1 MGRRTIRNNYSVPKL
16 YRSMKFFGY
25 NVRITKCGNDK
36 NSFQSLNLNVRDV
49 LRLFGTRSGGIDTST
64 PDGQAAAFA
73 SCSILASII
82 TKKVSAIADARYW
95 AQDDE
100 GNDIQRPEALNKMQ
114 RPNKYQTLSEFVCMI
129 EFFSQIFGKAYIVK
143 IAPIGF
149 ESDFELY
156 VVPNL
161 MVTENEQ
168 AIIEATFAPYADI
181 KDYTITLES
190 GYQITIDKDNMF
202 AVNDVTYSLNHMG
215 GSTSRMES
223 LQYPINTFISSYDAV
238 NELLVNRGMLGII
251 SLMSDDPTTTL
262 SSPFT
267 KKDKQELE
275 EGLNKYGVLKGR
287 LKYAITAFKAS
298 YIPISSTIAD
308 LGLTDIQRNCKKDIA
323 YTYQVPSILLD
334 VEGSTYSNF
343 GEAKL
348 EFYTNDIIP
357 SARNIMSVL
366 NSIYGNEGFA
376 IKPFFDHLE
385 LFQDAKRQ
393 QAAGMVSLV
402 SALNQAVQTGLM
414 SLPDAQNELQK
425 YMI

>member
-1 MGRRTIRNNYSVPKL
+1 
-16 YRSMKFFGY
+16 MKFLGY
-25 NVRITKCGNDK
+25 EIRKCDSDRGVFHATNVSTGNLL
-36 NSFQSLNLNVRDV
+36 Q
-49 LRLFGTRSGGIDTST
+49 LFGKRCGEINTST
-64 PDGQAAAFA
+64 PEGQALAFA
-73 SCSILASII
+73 SCSILTSIV

-95 AQDDE
+95 VQDAE
-100 GNDIQRPEALNKMQ
+100 GGDVNKPEVLKRMQ
-114 RPNKYQTLSEFVCMI
+114 KPNQYQTLSEFVCMI
-129 EFFSQIFGKAYIVK
+129 EFFSQIFGKAYIVR
-143 IAPIGF
+143 IAPVGF
-149 ESDFELY
+149 EDQFELY

-161 MVTENEQ
+161 MVTENESI
-168 AIIEATFAPYADI
+168 AGEISFAPRSNI
-181 KDYTITLES
+181 EDYTVSLGN
-190 GYQITIDKDNMF
+190 GYQKTISKEDMF
-202 AVNDVTYSLNHMG
+202 VVNDVTYSLNTMG
-215 GSTSRMES
+215 GSVSRLVS

-251 SLMSDDPTTTL
+251 SLMSDDPATAL
-262 SSPFT
+262 AIPQT

-275 EGLNKYGVLKGR
+275 EALNKYGVLKDR

-298 YIPISSTIAD
+298 YVPISSTISD

-357 SARNIMSVL
+357 SARNIMSVV
-366 NSIYGNEGFA
+366 NRIYGNEN
-376 IKPFFDHLE
+376 PFVTPNFDHLE
-385 LFQDAKRQ
+385 LFQNAKRQ

-414 SLPDAQNELQK
+414 SIADAQNELQK

>member
-1 MGRRTIRNNYSVPKL
+1 
-16 YRSMKFFGY
+16 MKFLGY
-25 NVRITKCGNDK
+25 EIKKCDREQVPFYATNTSAGD
-36 NSFQSLNLNVRDV
+36 L
-49 LRLFGTRSGGIDTST
+49 LRLFGKRCGEINTST
-64 PDGQAAAFA
+64 PEGQAAAFA
-73 SCSILASII
+73 SCSILTAIV
-82 TKKVSAIADARYW
+82 TKKVSAMCDARYW
-95 AQDDE
+95 VQDAE
-100 GNDIQRPEALNKMQ
+100 GNDVNSPEILERMQ
-114 RPNKYQTLSEFVCMI
+114 RPNQYQTLSEFVGMI
-129 EFFSQIFGKAYIVK
+129 EFFSQIFGKAYIVR
-143 IAPIGF
+143 IAPVGF
-149 ESDFELY
+149 ENDFELY

-161 MVTENEQ
+161 MVTENESVIGG
-168 AIIEATFAPYADI
+168 ASFAPRADI
-181 KDYTITLES
+181 MDYTISFGS
-190 GYQITIDKDNMF
+190 GYQKTIPKEDMF
-202 AVNDVTYSLNHMG
+202 VVNDVTYSLNRMG
-215 GSTSRMES
+215 GAVSRLES

-251 SLMSDDPTTTL
+251 SLMSDDPTTTMAI
-262 SSPFT
+262 PQT

-275 EGLNKYGVLKGR
+275 EALNKYGVLKGR

-298 YIPISSTIAD
+298 YVPISSTISD

-366 NSIYGNEGFA
+366 NRIYGNEEFA

-414 SLPDAQNELQK
+414 SMTEAQNELQK

>member
-1 MGRRTIRNNYSVPKL
+1 MKL
-16 YRSMKFFGY
+16 LGY
-25 NVRITKCGNDK
+25 EIKKCDRDK
-36 NSFQSLNLNVRDV
+36 APFYATNTSAGDLLK
-49 LRLFGTRSGGIDTST
+49 LFGKRCGEINTST
-64 PDGQAAAFA
+64 PEGQAIAFA
-73 SCSILASII
+73 SCSILTSIV
-82 TKKVSAIADARYW
+82 TKKVSAMGDARYW
-95 AQDDE
+95 VQDAE
-100 GNDIQRPEALNKMQ
+100 GNDVKSPEILERMQ
-114 RPNKYQTLSEFVCMI
+114 RPNQYQTLSEFVCMI
-129 EFFSQIFGKAYIVK
+129 EFFSQIFGKAYIVR
-143 IAPIGF
+143 IAPVGF
-149 ESDFELY
+149 EDQFELY

-161 MVTENEQ
+161 MVTENESVIGG
-168 AIIEATFAPYADI
+168 ASFAPRADI
-181 KDYTITLES
+181 MDYTIS
-190 GYQITIDKDNMF
+190 FGDGYQRTIPKEDMF
-202 AVNDVTYSLNHMG
+202 VVNDVTYSLNKMG
-215 GSTSRMES
+215 GAVSRMES

-251 SLMSDDPTTTL
+251 SLMSDDPTTAMAI
-262 SSPFT
+262 PQT

-275 EGLNKYGVLKGR
+275 EALNKYGVLKGR

-298 YIPISSTIAD
+298 YVPISSTISD

-357 SARNIMSVL
+357 SARNIMSVV
-366 NSIYGNEGFA
+366 NRIYGNEN
-376 IKPFFDHLE
+376 PFVTPNFDHLE
-385 LFQDAKRQ
+385 LFQNAKRQ

-414 SLPDAQNELQK
+414 SMTEAQNELQK

>member
-1 MGRRTIRNNYSVPKL
+1 
-16 YRSMKFFGY
+16 MKFFGY
-25 NVRITKCGNDK
+25 NVNIAKCGNDK
-36 NSFQSLNLNVRDV
+36 NPFRSLNLNVRDV
-49 LRLFGTRSGGIDTST
+49 LNLFGNRSGSIDTST
-64 PDGQAAAFA
+64 PEGQAAAFA
-73 SCSILASII
+73 SCSILASIV
-82 TKKVSAIADARYW
+82 TKKVSAIANARYW
-95 AQDDE
+95 PQDDE
-100 GNDIQRPEALNKMQ
+100 GNDIEKPEALNRMQ
-114 RPNKYQTLSEFVCMI
+114 KPNKYQTLSEFVCMV

-143 IAPIGF
+143 IAPVGF
-149 ESDFELY
+149 ENDFELY

-168 AIIEATFAPYADI
+168 TIIEATFAPYADV
-181 KDYTITLES
+181 KDYTITLGS
-190 GYQITIDKDNMF
+190 GYQKIIDKDDMF
-202 AVNDVTYSLNHMG
+202 IVNDATYSLNRMG
-215 GSTSRMES
+215 GAVSRLES
-223 LQYPINTFISSYDAV
+223 LRYPINTFISSYDAV
-238 NELLVNRGMLGII
+238 NELLINRGMLGII
-251 SLMSDDPTTTL
+251 SLMSDDPTATMAI
-262 SSPFT
+262 PQT

-275 EGLNKYGVLKGR
+275 EALNKYGVLKGR

-298 YIPISSTIAD
+298 YVPISSTISD

-366 NSIYGNEGFA
+366 NRIYGNEEFA

-414 SLPDAQNELQK
+414 SMTEAQNELQK